1 MNREHRITQ
10 DGSSTLFVPEL
21 GEHYHSHFGAI
32 QESKHIFIDS
42 ALSQIDKENINVL
55 EFGFGTGLNALLSCN
70 YAIEKDVSIR
80 YLGIEKYPLSKSEY
94 SYLNYGNKSNDKY
107 IQLILQAEWEREEVI
122 NKSFSLTKIESDFRT
137 ICLKQND
144 YDVVFFDAFAPDV
157 QPHLWSKEI
166 FKKIYL
172 SMRKGGVL
180 TTYTVKGVV
189 RRILKEVGFR
199 VEKIPGPPG
208 KREITRAWKQRDY

>member
-1 MNREHRITQ
+1 MKREIRITD
-10 DGSSTLFVPEL
+10 DGSSTLYVPEL

-32 QESKHIFIDS
+32 QESKHIFIES
-42 ALSQIDKENINVL
+42 ALKQVNKDEINVL

-70 YAIEKDVSIR
+70 YAVENNKMIN
-80 YLGIEKYPLSKSEY
+80 YLGIEKYPLNQAEY
-94 SYLNYGNKSNDKY
+94 SILNFDDNMINKC
-107 IQLILQAEWEREEVI
+107 LQRLHYVEWEKAETI
-122 NKSFSLTKIESDFRT
+122 NKSFSLIKIESDFRT
-137 ICLKQND
+137 ICLKQNV

-166 FKKIYL
+166 FERIFSAMK
-172 SMRKGGVL
+172 SGGIL

-189 RRILKEVGFR
+189 RRTMKEVGFK

-208 KREITRAWKQRDY
+208 KREITRAWKE